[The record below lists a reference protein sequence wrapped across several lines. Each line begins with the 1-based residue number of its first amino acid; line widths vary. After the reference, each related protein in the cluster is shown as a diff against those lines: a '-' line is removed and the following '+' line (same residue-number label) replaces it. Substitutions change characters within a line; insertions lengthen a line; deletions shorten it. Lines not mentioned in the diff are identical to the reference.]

1 MKAIGIKM
9 VELQPMRAA
18 LAIDYGYKIGNA
30 HPDDMG
36 YEVTYQDGYKS
47 WSPKEIVD
55 AAYYPL
61 YEKNDGTKILEIDVM
76 NFITNVETMKVGDK
90 TTVVNAHTRT
100 GFDIV
105 RHSSCVDPNNYDEE
119 LGKKFAME
127 KVVDDLWGHLGFV
140 LQWAKYSLNEAHKLK
155 ESKYPAHIERVINE
169 YKELADRTTKLSKF
183 IAESPIYQSLVEDEK
198 EDMKEQLTAMYKYS
212 NILASR
218 LDRVGVDVTTL

>member
-1 MKAIGIKM
+1 MVDLVPMTAREANDKGHRIG
-9 VELQPMRAA
+9 E
-18 LAIDYGYKIGNA
+18 
-30 HPDDMG
+30 HSFETEG
-36 YEVTYQDGYKS
+36 YEVTYGDGYKS
-47 WSPKEIVD
+47 WCPKEVAD
-55 AAYYPL
+55 AAYFRLSP
-61 YEKNDGTKILEIDVM
+61 ENDGTKVLKEDVE
-76 NFITNVETMKVGDK
+76 NFVTNVEVMTVGEK
-90 TTVVNAHTRT
+90 TTVVNAHTLT
-100 GFDIV
+100 GFDMI

-119 LGKKFAME
+119 LGKEFAME

-155 ESKYPAHIERVINE
+155 ESKYSAHIERVINE
-169 YKELADRTTKLSKF
+169 YKELDDRSTKLAKF

>member
-9 VELQPMRAA
+9 VDLVPMTAREAN
-18 LAIDYGYKIGNA
+18 DKGHRIGE
-30 HPDDMG
+30 HSFETEG
-36 YEVTYQDGYKS
+36 YEVTYGDGYKS
-47 WSPKEIVD
+47 WCPKEIAD
-55 AAYYPL
+55 AAYFRFSP
-61 YEKNDGTKILEIDVM
+61 ENDGTKVLKEDVE
-76 NFITNVETMKVGDK
+76 NFVTNVEVMTVGEK
-90 TTVVNAHTRT
+90 TTVVNAHTLT
-100 GFDIV
+100 GFDMI
-105 RHSSCVDPNNYDEE
+105 RHSSCVDPKNYNEE
-119 LGKKFAME
+119 LGKEFAME
-127 KVVDDLWGHLGFV
+127 KVVDDLWGHLDFV

-169 YKELADRTTKLSKF
+169 YKELDDRSTKLAKF

>member
-36 YEVTYQDGYKS
+36 YEVTYQDGYKI

-61 YEKNDGTKILEIDVM
+61 YEKNDGTKILGIDVM

-119 LGKKFAME
+119 LGKELAME
-127 KVVDDLWGHLGFV
+127 KVVDDLWGHLSFV

-169 YKELADRTTKLSKF
+169 YKELADRITKLAKF
-183 IAESPIYQSLVEDEK
+183 ISENEMFKTLFEYEQK
-198 EDMKEQLTAMYKYS
+198 DMRDQLFHMNEYLGFLS
-212 NILASR
+212 SQLSR
-218 LDRVGVDVTTL
+218 AGVDINNI

>member
-9 VELQPMRAA
+9 VELQPMSAREAN
-18 LAIDYGYKIGNA
+18 DKGHRIGN
-30 HPDDMG
+30 HSLEEEG
-36 YEVTYQDGYKS
+36 YEVTYPDGYKS
-47 WSPKEIVD
+47 WSPKDVAD

-61 YEKNDGTKILEIDVM
+61 SENNDGTKVFKEDVE
-76 NFITNVETMKVGDK
+76 NFIADVEVMTVGEK
-90 TTVVNAHTRT
+90 TTVVNAHTLS
-100 GFDIV
+100 GFDMI
-105 RHSSCVDPNNYDEE
+105 RHSSCVDPKNYSEE
-119 LGKKFAME
+119 LGKQYAME
-127 KVVDDLWGHLGFV
+127 EVVNELWGHLGFV
-140 LQWAKYSLNEAHKLK
+140 LQWAKYGLAKVHKLK

-169 YKELADRTTKLSKF
+169 YKELNDRSTKLAKF